1 MKKNFRTVKTG
12 VIFGVLLFSLFA
24 IFVPSSSAGPVKI
37 KPLIN
42 ITYPRPEENL
52 IPLSGR
58 LEIPLYTTFALTG
71 VWASIVEKY
80 SLLKGT
86 VIQIE
91 LKVVSTED
99 WCEASIT
106 NPLAQLTLGY
116 TEPWQSTLTV
126 TVTENAP
133 AFAQGIVKISATSKE
148 QPSLL
153 FSIAEET
160 VEFDISF
167 IIGYWAVVSYQ
178 MPKGTLMEVGPL
190 DTADFEIEIENIG
203 NGPTE
208 VAMEIIDIP
217 EGDWSINIVA
227 VVQLSSAVYGGEG
240 TKKTVHLKVKPPYG
254 FGFHN
259 ERVNFKV
266 KFTPYYIG
274 RADLVG
280 REQIITFNVQNV
292 GLSPGAGY
300 EIPMIVA
307 VLVIIVVIL
316 YLYRWRKK

>member
-12 VIFGVLLFSLFA
+12 IIFGILLFSLFA
-24 IFVPSSSAGPVKI
+24 FFVPSASAGPIKI

-42 ITYPRPEENL
+42 VTYPRPEENL
-52 IPLSGR
+52 IPLSGA
-58 LEIPLYTTFALTG
+58 LDIPLQTTFELTG
-71 VWASIVEKY
+71 PLASIVEKA

-99 WCEASIT
+99 WCDASIT
-106 NPLAQLTLGY
+106 NPLVQLGLDH
-116 TEPWQSTLTV
+116 TEPYQSTLTV

-133 AFAQGIVKISATSKE
+133 AFTQGIVKISATSKE

-160 VEFDISF
+160 VEFDVSF
-167 IIGYWAVVSYQ
+167 IIGYWSVVSYQ

-203 NGPTE
+203 NGPTYVAIE
-208 VAMEIIDIP
+208 VIDIP
-217 EGDWSINIVA
+217 EGDWSINIA
-227 VVQLSSAVYGGEG
+227 SSVQLSSSVYGGEG
-240 TKKTVHLKVKPPYG
+240 TKKTVHLIVKPPYG

-259 ERVNFKV
+259 EREIFKV
-266 KFTPYYIG
+266 KFTPYYLG

-280 REQIITFNVQNV
+280 QEEIITFNVQNV

-300 EIPMIVA
+300 EIPMIVV
-307 VLVIIVVIL
+307 VLVIIVVIF

>member
-12 VIFGVLLFSLFA
+12 IIFGVLLFSLFA
-24 IFVPSSSAGPVKI
+24 VFIPSSSAGPVKI

-42 ITYPRPEENL
+42 VTYPTAEENL
-52 IPLSGR
+52 IPLSGA

-71 VWASIVEKY
+71 PLASIVEKR
-80 SLLKGT
+80 SLLKNT
-86 VIQIE
+86 AIQIE

-99 WCEASIT
+99 WCEASIS
-106 NPLAQLTLGY
+106 NHLVQLTLGY
-116 TEPWQSTLTV
+116 TEPFQSTLIV

-160 VEFDISF
+160 FEFDVSF
-167 IIGYWAVVSYQ
+167 IIGYWSVVSYQ

-190 DTADFEIEIENIG
+190 DTADFEIEIENLG
-203 NGPTE
+203 NGPTY
-208 VAMEIIDIP
+208 VAIEIIDIP
-217 EGDWSINIVA
+217 EGDWSINIA
-227 VVQLSSAVYGGEG
+227 SSVQLSSAVYGGEG
-240 TKKTVHLKVKPPYG
+240 TTKTVHLIVKPPYG

-259 ERVNFKV
+259 ERENFKV
-266 KFTPYYIG
+266 KFTPYFLG

-280 REQIITFNVQNV
+280 QEEIITFNVQNI

-300 EIPMIVA
+300 EIPLIVV
-307 VLVIIVVIL
+307 VLVIIVVIF
-316 YLYRWRKK
+316 YLYKWRKK